1 VPHSFVPAWPVRSKA
16 EIFQHGVACHRA
28 GHVEQAE
35 MAYRQVLAMDPRDAE
50 ALHLLGLVAD
60 QTKRH
65 AEAVDFIGKA
75 IRLKRDRPHYHN
87 NLALALRSLGRYAEA
102 EKACRTAL
110 RLKSDYVVA
119 RNNLGMI
126 LRSAGKLDE
135 AEACYRD
142 VLHQNS
148 TFPEAYNNLGNL
160 LCQRGRPDEGEP
172 CFRAAL
178 RLPANPALHR
188 EARYN
193 LAQALLV
200 TGQLEEGWQHYE
212 VRAEVNGAVRPELAA
227 RPWDGKPTGERVLLL
242 HAEQGLGDTLQ
253 FCRYAP
259 IVAQTSKT
267 VLEVPP
273 PLVRLLSGLPGIA
286 AIIPR
291 GEKLP
296 HYDAQCALLS
306 VPRRLGTRLETIPGE
321 TPYLAAD
328 PAAAAAWRTRLAGL
342 PGLKIGLVWAGGFRP
357 ELPWAVAVDG
367 RRSMALKQ
375 MSALAGLAG
384 VSFVS
389 LQKDSPAAQATDPP
403 AGLVLHD
410 FTAELGDFTDT
421 AALIE
426 ALDLVISVDT
436 AVAHLAGALGKQVWL
451 LNRFDSCW
459 RWLLDRDD
467 SPWYPT
473 LRQFRQKSAGDWA
486 GVMAEVRAALIRL
499 AGTENGGT
507 QA

>member
-1 VPHSFVPAWPVRSKA
+1 MPQSFVPGRPAYSKA
-16 EIFQHGVACHRA
+16 ELLQQGTACHRA
-28 GHVEQAE
+28 GQFEQAE
-35 MAYRQVLAMDPRDAE
+35 TAYRQILALDPREPE

-60 QTKRH
+60 QTQRH
-65 AEAVDFIGKA
+65 EEAIDYIAKA

-87 NLALALRSLGRYAEA
+87 NLALALRALGRYREA
-102 EKACRTAL
+102 EQACRTAL
-110 RLKSDYVVA
+110 RLKPDYPLA

-126 LRSAGKLDE
+126 LRSTGKLAE
-135 AEACYRD
+135 AELCYRD
-142 VLHQNS
+142 VLRQNPD
-148 TFPEAYNNLGNL
+148 FPEVYNNLGNL
-160 LCQRGRPDEGEP
+160 LCQRGQVVEGEH

-178 RLPANPALHR
+178 HLPANPALHR
-188 EARYN
+188 EVRYN
-193 LAQALLV
+193 LAQALLL
-200 TGQLEEGWQHYE
+200 TGRLEEGWQYYE
-212 VRAEVNGAVRPELAA
+212 VRAEVSGAVRRDLSAPL
-227 RPWDGKPTGERVLLL
+227 WNGQPTGERVLLL

-259 IVAQTSKT
+259 IVARGSTL
-267 VLEVPP
+267 VLEVQQ
-273 PLVRLLSGLPGIA
+273 PLVRLLSNLPGIA

-296 HYDAQCALLS
+296 RHDAQCSLLS
-306 VPRRLGTRLETIPGE
+306 VPRVLGTRLETIPGE

-328 PAAAAAWRTRLAGL
+328 PVASAAWRARLAGL
-342 PGLKIGLVWAGGFRP
+342 GGLKIGLVWAGGSRP

-367 RRSMALKQ
+367 RRSITLKQ
-375 MSALAGLAG
+375 MSPLAGVAG

-389 LQKDSPAAQATDPP
+389 LQKDRPSAQAADPP

-410 FTAELGDFTDT
+410 FTAELDDFTDT
-421 AALIE
+421 AALIV

-436 AVAHLAGALGKQVWL
+436 AVAHLAGALGKPVWL

-486 GVMAEVRAALIRL
+486 GVMAEVRTALSQL
-499 AGTENGGT
+499 TGTDNGDI
-507 QA
+507 